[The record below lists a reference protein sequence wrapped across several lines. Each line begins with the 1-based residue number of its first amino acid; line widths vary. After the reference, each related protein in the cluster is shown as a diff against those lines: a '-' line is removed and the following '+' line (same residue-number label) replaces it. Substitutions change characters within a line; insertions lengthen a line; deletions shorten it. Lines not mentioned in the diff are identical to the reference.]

1 MRMKYWLIFACCT
14 FFTLHISA
22 QTGTIKG
29 RVYNHKNNEP
39 IPFTNIIID
48 GKPTEGT
55 TSDID
60 GNFTLNGVQPGYVV
74 VVATSVGFKKYVSE
88 SFLVTRSHPST
99 IELPMDELVVTLE
112 SVEIKPELFVKNEE
126 SPLSVQTLSVQDI
139 EKSPGSNR
147 DVSKVIQTLPGVS
160 TGVAFRND
168 IIIRGGGPSENR
180 FFLDG
185 VEIPYLNHFATQG
198 ASGGAVGIINVDFIR
213 EINLYTGAFKAN
225 RGNALSS
232 VMELNQIDGN
242 RDKFGA
248 RFTIGSSDLALTVNG
263 PVSKNSSLIFSVRRS
278 YLQLLFSLIKLPF
291 LPTYNDYQFKYKIDL
306 NKNNQLSV
314 ISIGALD
321 NNKLNTG
328 IADPNE
334 FQKYILGNIPS
345 NDQWSYAFGLVYK
358 HFRPK
363 GYGTWVLSRN
373 MLNNIQNKYRQ
384 NVEEPDS
391 LLFNYKSQEIENK
404 FRYESVTDLLAW
416 KIIYGGGL
424 EYAKYNNQT
433 YQKVYFGGQLRTLDY
448 NSAIDMVKWHVFG
461 QVSKAF
467 FNQKLEL
474 SLGVRTD
481 ANNYSKNMSN
491 MLTQISPRFSASY
504 SIITDKLSLN
514 FNTGRYYQLPAYTTL
529 GFRSNN
535 GTLVNDSLGAKYIAC
550 DQVVLGLQLKP
561 KQNSIITVE
570 GFYKFY
576 MDYPCSLIDSV
587 SLASKGADFGT
598 IGAEPVIPVS
608 NGRAYGF
615 EVLYREADLFK
626 FNIILSYTF
635 VRSEFTDING
645 EYYPSAWDNKHL
657 FNITVGRKFK
667 YNWEVGAKWRFAGG
681 TPYTPYNVDKSSLV
695 SAWDVQGRGYLDYS
709 QFNSLRLKS
718 FNQLDLRIDKSFY
731 FKKWSLMIYLDVQN
745 VLNFKA
751 DSPDILINTQ
761 PDGSIIKYTDG
772 AGQQRYDLRS
782 VPFQSGTVLPAI
794 GIMIDL

>member
-1 MRMKYWLIFACCT
+1 MMKKHILILFALLLSVAG
-14 FFTLHISA
+14 FA
-22 QTGTIKG
+22 QNGTIKG
-29 RVYNHKNNEP
+29 RVFNHKNNEP
-39 IPFTNIIID
+39 IPFTNVIID
-48 GKPTEGT
+48 GKPTDGT

-60 GNFTLNGVQPGYVV
+60 GNFTLNNVVPGYVSI
-74 VVATSVGFKKYVSE
+74 VATSVGFKKYISE
-88 SFLVTRSHPST
+88 SFLVTRSRIVT
-99 IELPMDELVVTLE
+99 VDVPMDELVVTLE

-160 TGVAFRND
+160 TGVSFRND

-180 FFLDG
+180 FYLDG

-213 EINLYTGAFKAN
+213 EINLYTGAFKAS

-242 RDKFGA
+242 KDKFGA
-248 RFTIGSSDLALTVNG
+248 RMTLGSSDLALTINT
-263 PVSKNSSLIFSVRRS
+263 PVTKKSSLIFSVRRS
-278 YLQLLFSLIKLPF
+278 YLQLLFGLLKLPF

-306 NKNNQLSV
+306 DKKNQLSV

-328 IADPNE
+328 IKNPDD
-334 FQKYILGNIPS
+334 FQKYILGNLAE
-345 NDQWSYAFGLVYK
+345 NDQWSYAFGLVYR

-373 MLNNIQNKYRQ
+373 MLNNEQNKYRQ
-384 NVEEPDS
+384 NVIEPDS

-404 FRYESVTDLLAW
+404 FRYENVTDLLAW
-416 KIIYGGGL
+416 KLMYGGGA
-424 EYAKYNNQT
+424 EYAKYNNST
-433 YQKVYFGGQLRTLDY
+433 YQKVFYGGQLRTLDY
-448 NSAIDMVKWHVFG
+448 NSSIDIVKWHIFG
-461 QVSKAF
+461 QISKAF

-474 SLGVRTD
+474 SFGVRTD
-481 ANNYSKNMSN
+481 ANNYSSNMSN

-504 SIITDKLSLN
+504 SIITDKLSVN

-529 GFRSNN
+529 GFRNN
-535 GTLVNDSLGAKYIAC
+535 RGTLVNDSLGIKYIAN
-550 DQVVLGLQLKP
+550 DQIMLGLQLKP
-561 KQNSIITVE
+561 RSSSIITVE
-570 GFYKFY
+570 GFYKYY
-576 MDYPCSLIDSV
+576 MDYPCSLIDST
-587 SLASKGADFGT
+587 SLASKGADYGS
-598 IGAEPVIPVS
+598 IGDEPVVPVS
-608 NGRAYGF
+608 KGRAYGI

-635 VRSEFTDING
+635 VRSEFTDLNG
-645 EYYPSAWDNKHL
+645 DYYPSAWDNRHL

-667 YNWEVGAKWRFAGG
+667 YNWEIGAKWRFAGG
-681 TPYTPYNVDKSSLV
+681 TPYTPYDVNKSSLV

-709 QFNSLRLKS
+709 QFNSLRLRS
-718 FNQLDLRIDKSFY
+718 FNQLDLRVDKGFF
-731 FKKWSLMIYLDVQN
+731 FKKWSLMVYLDVQN

-751 DSPDILINTQ
+751 DSPDVLINTQ
-761 PDGSIIKYTDG
+761 PDGSVIKYTDG
-772 AGQQRYDLRS
+772 SGQERYELRS
-782 VPFQSGTVLPAI
+782 IPAQTGTVLPAI
-794 GIMIDL
+794 GIMIDF

>member
-1 MRMKYWLIFACCT
+1 MKTNILFLFVFLFSASVFA
-14 FFTLHISA
+14 
-22 QTGTIKG
+22 QNGTIKG
-29 RVYNHKNNEP
+29 RVFNHKNNEP
-39 IPFTNIIID
+39 VPFTNIIID
-48 GKPTEGT
+48 GKPNEGT

-60 GNFTLNGVQPGYVV
+60 GNFTLNNVQPGYVKII
-74 VVATSVGFKKYVSE
+74 ASSVGFKKYISE
-88 SFLVTRSHPST
+88 SFLVTRSHPVT
-99 IELPMDELVVTLE
+99 VEIPLDELVVTLE

-126 SPLSVQTLSVQDI
+126 SPLSVQTLGVQDI

-160 TGVAFRND
+160 TGVSFRND

-213 EINLYTGAFKAN
+213 EINLYTGAFKAS

-248 RFTIGSSDLALTVNG
+248 RLTLGSSDLALTVNG

-306 NKNNQLSV
+306 DKNNQLSV

-328 IADPNE
+328 IANPDD
-334 FQKYILGNIPS
+334 FQKYILGNIPT

-363 GYGTWVLSRN
+363 GYGTWILSRN
-373 MLNNIQNKYRQ
+373 MLNNVQNKYRK
-384 NVEEPDS
+384 NIEEPDS

-404 FRYESVTDLLAW
+404 FRYENVTDLVSW
-416 KIIYGGGL
+416 KIMYGGGL
-424 EYAKYNNQT
+424 EYAKYNNKT
-433 YQKVYFGGQLRTLDY
+433 FRKVFYAGQLRTLDY
-448 NSAIDMVKWHVFG
+448 NSAIDMFKWHVFG

-481 ANNYSKNMSN
+481 ANNYSSN
-491 MLTQISPRFSASY
+491 MTNMLNQISPRLSASY

-529 GFRSNN
+529 GFRSNS
-535 GTLVNDSLGAKYIAC
+535 GTLVNDSLGVKYIAN
-550 DQVVLGLQLKP
+550 DQIVLGLQYKP
-561 KQNSIITVE
+561 RSSSMITVE
-570 GFYKFY
+570 GFYKYY

-587 SLASKGADFGT
+587 SLASKGADYGE
-598 IGAEPVIPVS
+598 IGAEPVVPTS
-608 NGRAYGF
+608 KGRAYGF

-635 VRSEFTDING
+635 VRSEFTDLNG
-645 EYYPSAWDNKHL
+645 DYYPSAWDNKHL

-681 TPYTPYNVDKSSLV
+681 TPYTPYNMYESSIV
-695 SAWDVQGRGYLDYS
+695 SAWDAKGRGYLDYS
-709 QFNSLRLKS
+709 QFNSLRLRS
-718 FNQLDLRIDKSFY
+718 FNQLDLRIDKSFF

-751 DSPDILINTQ
+751 DSPDVLLNSQ
-761 PDGSIIKYTDG
+761 ADGSVVKFIDG
-772 AGQQRYDLRS
+772 TGQERYELRS
-782 VPFQSGTVLPAI
+782 IPAQTGTILPAI